1 MIRYCL
7 FLILVFALITLS
19 GCKSAFTDVSAEPE
33 KTEVKSSQPQQ
44 PIIVDGKQTSYAD
57 LVEKVTP
64 AVVDIKVEVKTK
76 KQPQMQQQDF
86 PFQLP
91 FPMPQEPQGRQRPK
105 QGAGSGVIVSADG
118 YVLTNNHVV
127 EDADKI
133 IVEMSNNKE
142 FTAKVIGNDPPSDL
156 AVLKIEG
163 ENFPHLGFGD
173 SEKVRVG
180 DVVLAIGNPL
190 GIGQTVTQG
199 IISAKNRRTN
209 LGGGVSFED
218 FLQTDAPIN
227 RGNSGGALV
236 NLNGELIGIN
246 SQILS
251 TTGGSIGIG
260 FAIPSNMAKDITEQL
275 SKDGK
280 VKRGMLGIGIQDLNE
295 ELAESLDMKGQKG
308 VLVNN
313 VTEGSAAEKA
323 GVKRNDVITAIN
335 GEKVEDGNTLRNK
348 VAAAKPGSEIKL
360 TFLRDGKEQE
370 VTAKL
375 DEFNLEKAQNSIGQ
389 GQGEEKSEGK
399 AGENG
404 KLGLSLQP
412 LTSDIAKK
420 LDLPATTKGVVV
432 TDVDPDGAAAEK
444 DIQQGDVIMEING
457 KTVESLDDVQN
468 ALANSG
474 DKAVRLLINR
484 KGQTVF
490 FTIKPKQ

>member
-1 MIRYCL
+1 MIKYSS
-7 FLILVFALITLS
+7 FLILVFTLFALS
-19 GCKSAFTDVSAEPE
+19 GCKSPIIDYTSENQ
-33 KTEVKSSQPQQ
+33 KTEEKSQSQQ
-44 PIIVDGKQTSYAD
+44 PIVVDGNRTSYAD
-57 LVEKVTP
+57 VVEKVTP
-64 AVVDIKVEVKTK
+64 AVVNIKVEVKAK

-86 PFQLP
+86 PFP
-91 FPMPQEPQGRQRPK
+91 FPFPQQQQPQGRQRP
-105 QGAGSGVIVSADG
+105 QIGAGSGIIMSADG
-118 YVLTNNHVV
+118 TVLTNNHVV

-133 IVEMSNNKE
+133 IVEMSDKKE
-142 FTAKVIGNDPPSDL
+142 YTAKVVGTDPPSDL

-163 ENFPHLGFGD
+163 KDFPFLSFGD

-260 FAIPSNMAKDITEQL
+260 FAIPSSMAKDIMEQL

-280 VKRGMLGIGIQDLNE
+280 VQRGMLGIGIQDLTE

-323 GVKRNDVITAIN
+323 GIKKGDVITAIN
-335 GEKVEDGNTLRNK
+335 DEKVVDGNSLRNK
-348 VAAAKPGSEIKL
+348 VAATKPGSEMKL
-360 TFLRDGKEQE
+360 TVLRDGKQQE

-375 DEFNLEKAQNSIGQ
+375 DEYSLEKAKNSVGQ
-389 GQGEEKSEGK
+389 GNDGEDSEEKAKS
-399 AGENG
+399 NG

-412 LTSDIAKK
+412 LTSEIAKH
-420 LDLPATTKGVVV
+420 LGLPATIKGLVV
-432 TDVDPDGAAAEK
+432 TEIDPEGAAAEK
-444 DIQQGDVIMEING
+444 DIQQGDVITEING
-457 KTVESLDDVQN
+457 KSVETLEDVQT
-468 ALANSG
+468 ALEGSG
-474 DKAVRLLINR
+474 DKAVRLLLNR
-484 KGQTVF
+484 KGGQTYITV
-490 FTIKPKQ
+490 KPKQ